1 MVNVR
6 VLLTFTFLF
15 GFFAPIL
22 VYADHPDFQISR
34 VEHPT
39 LIKRNISAIT
49 QDKSGFMW
57 FGTSNGIIR
66 FDSRSVITIQ
76 TGTGADRRDMNNPV
90 NSLYSHVDG
99 SLWASLNSG
108 GLAKIEAHTKNI
120 RYIYPDGVSEKDQI
134 YLDFTKI
141 HPLNDDILLVA
152 SYSESLI
159 YEFNVHTEK
168 FREIPISDERGFS
181 DFAVIDI
188 KILSNGEIWIGTD
201 MAGVVVLDANYN
213 RIAHHTS
220 EYQNPDRL
228 SFNSVRSIEED
239 QNGKVWVATYAG
251 GLNVYDPETKKFSRP
266 KSMYPANSTRFGNT
280 YDLYVD
286 DSNLIWVATDDGLV
300 ILHTDNLEHTHHYYF
315 EPRIVRSL
323 INNQVRSIY
332 EDESGTIWVGN
343 ENGGVQKITRNVN
356 FVHVNPDP
364 NAPGGLELPIVRS
377 VMQYDDNTLW
387 VGLQGG
393 GISILDLNSM
403 QVLRKI
409 THDPGNS
416 NSLSND
422 GVTSFL
428 KESNGDV
435 WIGTWGGGL
444 NYYDISTNRFIHY
457 KPIPGDDSSI
467 ADELIQFVTKDSK
480 GNYWIGTENGLS
492 LMDRTNGTFTNFKH
506 DPANPNSL
514 SNGSLQSLA
523 FVEDA
528 DDVYWIGTWYG
539 LNKFDHKTNTF
550 THFFSNSLDRTTVSS
565 NHILSIY
572 DDGNGF
578 LWLGTF
584 GGGLNKFNKSTGEV
598 EIFMIVDG
606 LPSNVVF
613 AIQPDEFGNLWL
625 SSNNGVSRFNPE
637 SQSIRNFSENEGL
650 NSIEYWWGSS
660 TKMND
665 GRIIFGSTNGFT
677 LFSPNEVQE
686 DAGDPTVVITSL
698 RVYDRDIA
706 FIDSTELELRYIDN
720 YLTFEFA
727 AFDYINPERIQY
739 AYQLEGVDNAW
750 NYVGNNNIASYSFLK
765 GGDYV
770 FRVRATN
777 SDGVW
782 TTNEASIK
790 IRIHPPFW
798 QQTWFYII
806 LILTSVLAVFGI
818 IQLRTRQMNNRNIL
832 LEEQVSLR
840 TKELEANQEELKSRN
855 EELQQQTLWLS
866 AQKEEIEN
874 QQTLILGKSQE
885 LEVKNKRLVEL
896 NQEKNSLVS
905 IVAHDLRSPLAAIMS
920 ALELIKLQ
928 PDLTDAEIENLL
940 SSIEDF
946 VHKQLEMINRIL
958 DMEAVESGEYSF
970 KKQKIDLNGF
980 IKQVVD
986 DMKPVSEK
994 KNIKIRPVPTFKTN
1008 FIEADPSY
1016 LGQIIENLIN
1026 NAIKFSPEN
1035 SNIYLL
1041 LEEGKGSVRI
1051 GVKDEGPGISQSD
1064 QKKLFNKFQKLSA
1077 KPTGGESSTGL
1088 GLSIVKRFAEAMNGR
1103 VWCESNLGEGATFWV
1118 EFKSVEK

>member
-1 MVNVR
+1 M
-6 VLLTFTFLF
+6 
-15 GFFAPIL
+15 
-22 VYADHPDFQISR
+22 
-34 VEHPT
+34 
-39 LIKRNISAIT
+39 
-49 QDKSGFMW
+49 
-57 FGTSNGIIR
+57 
-66 FDSRSVITIQ
+66 
-76 TGTGADRRDMNNPV
+76 
-90 NSLYSHVDG
+90 
-99 SLWASLNSG
+99 
-108 GLAKIEAHTKNI
+108 
-120 RYIYPDGVSEKDQI
+120 
-134 YLDFTKI
+134 
-141 HPLNDDILLVA
+141 
-152 SYSESLI
+152 
-159 YEFNVHTEK
+159 
-168 FREIPISDERGFS
+168 
-181 DFAVIDI
+181 
-188 KILSNGEIWIGTD
+188 
-201 MAGVVVLDANYN
+201 
-213 RIAHHTS
+213 
-220 EYQNPDRL
+220 
-228 SFNSVRSIEED
+228 
-239 QNGKVWVATYAG
+239 
-251 GLNVYDPETKKFSRP
+251 
-266 KSMYPANSTRFGNT
+266 
-280 YDLYVD
+280 
-286 DSNLIWVATDDGLV
+286 
-300 ILHTDNLEHTHHYYF
+300 
-315 EPRIVRSL
+315 
-323 INNQVRSIY
+323 
-332 EDESGTIWVGN
+332 
-343 ENGGVQKITRNVN
+343 
-356 FVHVNPDP
+356 
-364 NAPGGLELPIVRS
+364 
-377 VMQYDDNTLW
+377 
-387 VGLQGG
+387 
-393 GISILDLNSM
+393 
-403 QVLRKI
+403 
-409 THDPGNS
+409 
-416 NSLSND
+416 
-422 GVTSFL
+422 
-428 KESNGDV
+428 
-435 WIGTWGGGL
+435 
-444 NYYDISTNRFIHY
+444 
-457 KPIPGDDSSI
+457 
-467 ADELIQFVTKDSK
+467 
-480 GNYWIGTENGLS
+480 
-492 LMDRTNGTFTNFKH
+492 
-506 DPANPNSL
+506 
-514 SNGSLQSLA
+514 
-523 FVEDA
+523 
-528 DDVYWIGTWYG
+528 
-539 LNKFDHKTNTF
+539 
-550 THFFSNSLDRTTVSS
+550 
-565 NHILSIY
+565 
-572 DDGNGF
+572 
-578 LWLGTF
+578 
-584 GGGLNKFNKSTGEV
+584 
-598 EIFMIVDG
+598 
-606 LPSNVVF
+606 
-613 AIQPDEFGNLWL
+613 
-625 SSNNGVSRFNPE
+625 
-637 SQSIRNFSENEGL
+637 
-650 NSIEYWWGSS
+650 
-660 TKMND
+660 
-665 GRIIFGSTNGFT
+665 
-677 LFSPNEVQE
+677 
-686 DAGDPTVVITSL
+686 
-698 RVYDRDIA
+698 
-706 FIDSTELELRYIDN
+706 
-720 YLTFEFA
+720 
-727 AFDYINPERIQY
+727 
-739 AYQLEGVDNAW
+739 
-750 NYVGNNNIASYSFLK
+750 GNNNIASYSFLK